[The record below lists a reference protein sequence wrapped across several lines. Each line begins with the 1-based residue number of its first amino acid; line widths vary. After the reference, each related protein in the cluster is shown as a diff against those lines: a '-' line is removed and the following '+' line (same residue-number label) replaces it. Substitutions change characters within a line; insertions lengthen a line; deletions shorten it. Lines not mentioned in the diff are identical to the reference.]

1 MSKTTYFV
9 LGTVFGAIA
18 GSITTYFA
26 TKRVFAQKAAKAI
39 EDYAEYADDKIQQ
52 KIDRLNELINE
63 DAEEVLEEEPES
75 ETDNTTEEN
84 NEGVKVY
91 QNQYAPQMTLEELA
105 NRRKETGVRNEV
117 IEVTEDKEKV
127 TVHNFPDGIEEVDEE
142 TYLAD
147 DEYDRTT
154 LHYVF
159 HEDKLYYGFE
169 TDNEEL
175 ATDFYDVTSKDDVIG
190 PVWRWA
196 SDYTDGE
203 SGIGVTYVKN
213 DNLETVFEVLFNVD
227 VDRELEFDPE
237 EME

>member
-1 MSKTTYFV
+1 MNKTTYFV
-9 LGTVFGAIA
+9 LGTVFGAVA
-18 GSITTYFA
+18 GSVTTYFA
-26 TKRVFAQKAAKAI
+26 TKRVFAQRAAEAI
-39 EDYAEYADDKIQQ
+39 ESYAEYADDKIQQ

-63 DAEEVLEEEPES
+63 DAEEALSEEEPDDS
-75 ETDNTTEEN
+75 TEES

-91 QNQYAPQMTLEELA
+91 QNQYAPQITLEELA
-105 NRRKETGVRNEV
+105 ERRKESGVKNEV
-117 IEVTEDKEKV
+117 IEATEDKKTV
-127 TVHNFPDGIEEVDEE
+127 IVHNFPDGIEEVDEE

-159 HEDKLYYGFE
+159 HEDKLYYGYE

-175 ATDFYDVTSKDDVIG
+175 ATDFYDVTSKDDIIG
-190 PVWRWA
+190 PVWRWS

-203 SGIGVTYVKN
+203 SGIGVTYIKN

>member
-1 MSKTTYFV
+1 MNKTTYFV

-18 GSITTYFA
+18 GSVTTYFT

-52 KIDRLNELINE
+52 KIDRLNKLIND
-63 DAEEVLEEEPES
+63 DAEEALDEDDS
-75 ETDNTTEEN
+75 TEIE
-84 NEGVKVY
+84 EGVKVY
-91 QNQYAPQMTLEELA
+91 QSQYAPQITLEELA
-105 NRRKETGVRNEV
+105 ERRKETGVKNEV
-117 IEVTEDKEKV
+117 IEATDDKEKV
-127 TVHNFPDGIEEVDEE
+127 IVHNFPDGIEEVDEE

-147 DEYDRTT
+147 DDYTRTT

-159 HEDKLYYGFE
+159 HEDKLYYGYE

-175 ATDFYDVTSKDDVIG
+175 ATDFYDVASKDDVIG
-190 PVWRWA
+190 PVWRWS

-203 SGIGVTYVKN
+203 SGIGVTYIKN
-213 DNLETVFEVLFNVD
+213 DNLETVFEVLFDVD

>member
-1 MSKTTYFV
+1 MNKTTYFV
-9 LGTVFGAIA
+9 LGTVFGAVA
-18 GSITTYFA
+18 GSVTTYFA

-52 KIDRLNELINE
+52 KIDRLNELINK
-63 DAEEVLEEEPES
+63 DAEEVLDEENEEPEA
-75 ETDNTTEEN
+75 E

-105 NRRKETGVRNEV
+105 NRRKETGAKNEV
-117 IEVTEDKEKV
+117 IEATEDKEKV

-147 DEYDRTT
+147 DEYERTT

-159 HEDKLYYGFE
+159 HEDKLYYGYE

-175 ATDFYDVTSKDDVIG
+175 ATDFYDVTSKDDIIG

-203 SGIGVTYVKN
+203 SGIGCTYIKN
-213 DNLETVFEVLFNVD
+213 DNLETVFEVIFNVD